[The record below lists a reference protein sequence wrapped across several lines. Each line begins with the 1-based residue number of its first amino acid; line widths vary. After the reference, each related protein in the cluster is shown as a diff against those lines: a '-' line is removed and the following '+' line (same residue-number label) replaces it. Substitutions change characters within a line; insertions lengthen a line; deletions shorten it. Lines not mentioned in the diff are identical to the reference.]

1 MRDFLQ
7 NLSREFINEAQSSPR
22 MFEDLAA
29 MEHYMA
35 ESYDGRA
42 FIEIM
47 QNADDA
53 GATSIVTFT
62 AGNDIVIANNG
73 RSFTQEDLLA
83 ICRSGASSK
92 RRGSGIGYRGIG
104 FKSSTSLSTEIII
117 YSSGV
122 FFSFSKTRCAK
133 ELNKD
138 VTQVPT
144 VRIPFLVEDNQIE
157 IELRQRILAYES
169 QGYSTF
175 FIFKDGSKEKLSDE
189 LQDISSGWLIFLNH
203 IENVDIDFSGVIKKI
218 TVQRSTRPN
227 NYQLFTDKTN
237 KQQWIVASGKNNS
250 AVAFKYD
257 HGIIPCASEE
267 AVFHCYLPTIDSLGF
282 PFKVN
287 ADFSTDPSRKHI
299 IINDDESKHCFSQL
313 ADLIVE
319 TISLN
324 SNSHEQAQI
333 INLFCSYVG
342 MSEASSFL
350 EKQIFMRLKTNR
362 WIPLM
367 NGQQAIPI
375 EHRMIPSW
383 FDSESTRTI
392 FNSIKHLQDDELSSE
407 VTMNVPRIN
416 ELLLKCGSQYY
427 DTKEYSTILSNLET
441 VADLSD
447 AFLGKLWAYTLRM
460 TLFLKD
466 QVESLFIKDEAGRI
480 RSISNITGQIQL
492 SDQFLSAMSG
502 ILSDE
507 ELLKARNLLS
517 FDELPSP
524 EKEKKKKTA
533 TSKSFGAQQ
542 TANYSKWKTPIQN
555 CIVAE
560 RLIGRTAQDVSRK
573 KLGYDIE
580 SIDSTGR
587 KRLLVVKAVES
598 LGNAFVFSESEYE
611 CAERNNADFGIYVI
625 ETNNPENNML
635 IEDINSISFEKR
647 VKEWEWVSGAYEIVQ
662 TEKNTSHKEID
673 SKFLKAFSLEYLN
686 SVQIALLKVL
696 CENEN
701 INDFEAKYGCKST
714 SIVTQINGICDF
726 YVGDTLIE
734 SSFQIK
740 PKYMGSIE
748 YLLAQNE
755 KV

>member
-35 ESYDGRA
+35 ESY
-42 FIEIM
+42 
-47 QNADDA
+47 
-53 GATSIVTFT
+53 
-62 AGNDIVIANNG
+62 
-73 RSFTQEDLLA
+73 
-83 ICRSGASSK
+83 
-92 RRGSGIGYRGIG
+92 
-104 FKSSTSLSTEIII
+104 
-117 YSSGV
+117 
-122 FFSFSKTRCAK
+122 
-133 ELNKD
+133 
-138 VTQVPT
+138 
-144 VRIPFLVEDNQIE
+144 
-157 IELRQRILAYES
+157 
-169 QGYSTF
+169 
-175 FIFKDGSKEKLSDE
+175 E

-367 NGQQAIPI
+367 NGQQAIPK

-392 FNSIKHLQDDELSSE
+392 LKSIKHLQDDELSSE
-407 VTMNVPRIN
+407 VTTNVPRIN

-427 DTKEYSTILSNLET
+427 DTKEYSSILSNLET

-466 QVESLFIKDEAGRI
+466 QVESLFIKDETGRI

-492 SDQFLSAMSG
+492 SDQFVSAMSG

-533 TSKSFGAQQ
+533 TSKSLGAQQ
-542 TANYSKWKTPIQN
+542 AANYSKWKTPIQN

-662 TEKNTSHKEID
+662 TEKTTDHKEID

-686 SVQIALLKVL
+686 SVQIALLKAL
-696 CENEN
+696 CGNEN
-701 INDFEAKYGCKST
+701 IDDFEAKYGCKSA
-714 SIVTQINGICDF
+714 SIITQVNGICDF

-734 SSFQIK
+734 SSLQIK

-755 KV
+755 KG